1 VNNHLRVSLILVLVY
16 VAFAAGGCRTAQEP
30 ALLGGSW
37 DDLGVYKANLVQN
50 EEAALESLQDA
61 SVYHLDIT
69 IAPDFQTVTGR
80 QQVRYTNRET
90 LDLES
95 VYFRLFPNISG
106 GTMTVSA
113 VTVDKKKADFE
124 TASGSSVL
132 KVILPQALKPG
143 LAVTIQLD
151 FSTAMPLTPVE
162 NFGLLGYFNNVL
174 ALDSFYP
181 MIPVYDERGW
191 HIETPSPEGDRTY
204 LDASFYLVKIKAP
217 SGMTL
222 VASGIEVKRET
233 EGDNQVVT
241 FADGPARDFY
251 LAASNQF
258 TKISTT
264 VGETTVNSYYMPG
277 QQTGADDVLDFAADA
292 IRVFGNRL
300 GAYPYTEFDVIPL
313 ALQGG
318 GIGMEYPGIVGIGM
332 GIYDIAQ
339 VLETT
344 VVHETGHQWF
354 YNIVGNDQNNQP
366 WLDEA
371 MTQYITGL
379 YYLDT
384 YGQTDWEASQAEWT
398 SFWSRTGK
406 AEIPIGRPVSGY
418 TGNTYGPIV
427 YGRGP
432 LFVTALAEEIGEA
445 KFAECLK
452 QYYEAYKWQIVT
464 TAIYQDYFETCSGK
478 NLDAIFQKWVLPS

>member
-1 VNNHLRVSLILVLVY
+1 MTYLRLSLITILVC
-16 VAFAAGGCRTAQEP
+16 VAVAVGGCKTSEET

-37 DDLGVYKANLVQN
+37 EDLSVYRANLIQS
-50 EEAALESLQDA
+50 EEAALESLQNA

-69 IAPDFQTVTGR
+69 IASDFQTVSGR
-80 QQVRYTNRET
+80 QQVRYTNLEAV
-90 LDLES
+90 DLET

-106 GTMTVSA
+106 GTMTVSG
-113 VTVDKKKADFE
+113 VTADKKKADFE
-124 TASGSSVL
+124 TTSGSSVI
-132 KVILPQALKPG
+132 KVTLPKALKPG
-143 LAVTIQLD
+143 LAVIIQLD
-151 FSTAMPLTPVE
+151 FSTAMPLTSVE

-204 LDASFYLVKIKAP
+204 LDVSFYLVKITAP
-217 SGMTL
+217 AGMTL

-277 QQTGADDVLDFAADA
+277 QQTGADGILGFAADA
-292 IRVFGNRL
+292 LRVFGNRL
-300 GAYPYTEFDVIPL
+300 GAYPYTEFDVMPL

-354 YNIVGNDQNNQP
+354 YNIVGDDQNNQP
-366 WLDEA
+366 WLDES

-384 YGQTDWEASQAEWT
+384 HGQTGWENSLAEWN

-406 AEIPIGRPVSGY
+406 AQIPIGRPVSGY
-418 TGNTYGPIV
+418 SGNTYGPIV

-432 LFVTALAEEIGEA
+432 LFVTALAEEIGEV

-452 QYYEAYKWQIVT
+452 QYYEAHKWQIVT

-478 NLDAIFQKWVLPS
+478 NLDAIFQKWVLPN